1 MLLISVKRREDT
13 THKDIAVYLSRLKIT
28 KDLANFV
35 SYSSNVNIMQDIV
48 FHFILQ
54 QNLRHRS
61 RRQERFV
68 ERIVSIDEAVIYTN
82 DTLRITDEYLS
93 EIAV

>member
-1 MLLISVKRREDT
+1 MFARYCVR
-13 THKDIAVYLSRLKIT
+13 
-28 KDLANFV
+28 
-35 SYSSNVNIMQDIV
+35 
-48 FHFILQ
+48 HFILQ

-68 ERIVSIDEAVIYTN
+68 EQIVSIDEAVIYTN
-82 DTLRITDEYLS
+82 DTLRITDEYLR

>member
-1 MLLISVKRREDT
+1 M
-13 THKDIAVYLSRLKIT
+13 DIAVYLSRLKIT

-35 SYSSNVNIMQDIV
+35 SYSSNVNTMQDIV